1 MALKNGLK
9 RTSIVVLGS
18 LIMGIGISLTIF
30 GQLGSDPLTMLWIGL
45 SDKLTITVGQANL
58 LVSFIMLV
66 AAFLIDR
73 KELFIGSLLN
83 PFVIAV
89 TTDLLT
95 KIPLSIDSLMLRL
108 LVFIGGLVVMAF
120 GIALYSLAGF
130 GRGAYEALV
139 FSLSQMFKL
148 SLRLVRTSFD
158 LLFALLGFLLGAN
171 LSFAPFLAI
180 VLMGVTIQFFVQKLM
195 RPLAKYLGDV
205 A

>member
-18 LIMGIGISLTIF
+18 VIMGIGISLTIF

-45 SDKLTITVGQANL
+45 SDKLAITVGQANV

-66 AAFLIDR
+66 AAFFIDR

-83 PFVIAV
+83 PLVIAL
-89 TTDLLT
+89 TTDLMT

-108 LVFIGGLVVMAF
+108 LVFIGGLVIMAF

-139 FSLSQMFKL
+139 FSISQILKL
-148 SLRLVRTSFD
+148 SIRLVRTSFD

-180 VLMGVTIQFFVQKLM
+180 LLMGVMIQFFVQKLM
-195 RPLAKYLGDV
+195 RPLAKYLGDI